1 MPRRC
6 HGGTGGARQAT
17 GSEGQEKQSPSR
29 RRVGSKTS
37 TVSKAVTEAGLPC
50 PREGAAARALC
61 PSVGNC
67 SGPAGSLGPERWP
80 PIRCH
85 NPDKM
90 PRRVVSGTPRGNAC
104 LVCHGAG
111 LGEPGHPGRHP
122 AGQASRQHANRVL
135 LKAWCRL
142 RGEACQATRLTTTSA
157 QGWRGAWGDPSPPKL
172 AVPRPHRVLAP
183 IYGPC
188 TALASIRGGAI
199 TPWHLCPASTKDAAS
214 HPCVTNLPLSRSR
227 WGHRTQA
234 GKKQRP
240 PR

>member
-17 GSEGQEKQSPSR
+17 GSEGQEKPSPSR
-29 RRVGSKTS
+29 CRVGSKTS

-90 PRRVVSGTPRGNAC
+90 PWRVVSGTPRGNAC

-111 LGEPGHPGRHP
+111 LVEPGHPGRHP
-122 AGQASRQHANRVL
+122 AGASRQHANRVL
-135 LKAWCRL
+135 PKARCQL
-142 RGEACQATRLTTTSA
+142 RGETCQATRLTATSA
-157 QGWRGAWGDPSPPKL
+157 QGWWGAWGGPEPPKAGSATPPLRPCPDLWPLYSLGLDKEGGDNALAPLPGINQRCRFPPLRHQPSP
-172 AVPRPHRVLAP
+172 
-183 IYGPC
+183 
-188 TALASIRGGAI
+188 
-199 TPWHLCPASTKDAAS
+199 
-214 HPCVTNLPLSRSR
+214 VT
-227 WGHRTQA
+227 
-234 GKKQRP
+234 
-240 PR
+240 